1 MTSAIGDD
9 PLLTKA
15 AEQAGKN
22 EAVQRDLGNL
32 FEQLSQG
39 NMNPGIGSKALAGTD
54 VTYARGANGGRLF
67 FRNVNDGIQIVGKSD
82 KGNESKVIARLMQ
95 LYGR

>member
-39 NMNPGIGSKALAGTD
+39 NMNPGIDSKALAGTD